1 MEKMFVCFCGALTW
15 TDSSWPQVAR
25 ALMNHASDKAFDEN
39 PPVSDNIAA
48 LAKEAENEM
57 KLDAQVMSTGVVPEP
72 EPAAEGDAA
81 AGDAAASTTA

>member
-1 MEKMFVCFCGALTW
+1 VEKMFVCFCGALTW

-72 EPAAEGDAA
+72 EPAAGDAA
-81 AGDAAASTTA
+81 AGDAAATA